1 LSLRTESRELL
12 LPRVAKGDAAA
23 ARLCVERWGDRLGG
37 LVARFG
43 LSGEAAERA
52 LRAIFSQ
59 LWDSAPS
66 WRPRDGPEFLF
77 AVRLARRWLLDH
89 RDAPP
94 PAPDAAGLAD
104 AGAPAG
110 QTDLFGESARLMRAV
125 GGLAA
130 QERLVLGLCILHA
143 QTYARVGEL
152 LGCDADEARTAAR
165 RALLRVRE
173 RLHADGPARSPRER
187 PPAEARP

>member
-23 ARLCVERWGDRLGG
+23 ARLCVERWGGRLGG

-43 LSGEAAERA
+43 LTGEAGERT

-59 LWDSAPS
+59 LWDAAPS
-66 WRPRDGPEFLF
+66 WRSRDGPEFLF
-77 AVRLARRWLLDH
+77 AVRVARRWLLDH
-89 RDAPP
+89 REAPP
-94 PAPDAAGLAD
+94 PGPDAADLTV
-104 AGAPAG
+104 AGGPAG
-110 QTDLFGESARLMRAV
+110 QTDLFGESARVMRAV
-125 GGLAA
+125 GGLGA

-143 QTYARVGEL
+143 QTYARIGEL
-152 LGCDADEARTAAR
+152 LGCGAGESRTAAR

-173 RLHADGPARSPRER
+173 RLHADAPARPPRER
-187 PPAEARP
+187 PTTEARP